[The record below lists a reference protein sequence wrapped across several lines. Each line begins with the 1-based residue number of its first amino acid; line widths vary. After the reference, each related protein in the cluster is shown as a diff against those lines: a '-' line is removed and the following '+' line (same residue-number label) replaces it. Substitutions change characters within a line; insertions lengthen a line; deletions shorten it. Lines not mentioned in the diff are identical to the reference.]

1 MLRESSTPDI
11 ARTIAVLPHLR
22 YVDLPEGLFAD
33 DPAFSTLRLE
43 VQARCADL
51 RKMTYMGGAER
62 SLELLATG
70 QLWKNM
76 EVLELIRVNMDPYR
90 MRHVLGGLANL
101 RALKVSES
109 RSFADDLFTDSDT
122 LPHFPALSE
131 IVLKKTPRITEAG
144 LVELLSRPDAASA
157 LRVLSLWETGVK
169 PTRLQEI
176 LDLASNLKTLSVT
189 DTVDAAIPSG
199 AGLRRLAS
207 RSLET
212 ARFELSN
219 SSEDGPYSGAAAS
232 HYTYLAS
239 SILAGGLPR
248 LRAVYV
254 KDETFPDQ
262 LMGIDMPLL
271 PPFPGGGG
279 HRSSASLGGGGVF
292 GGAHRASA
300 SLGGNPGGR
309 SGGVFGGAGAG
320 AGGTLPIPRRP
331 ADTSNRFS
339 SNNPFAGT
347 GSLTRALEVFTKGD
361 ESVDWSFVRV
371 KPLAGP
377 SAGGGRPQS
386 SYGLGTDVAGL
397 GWGGGARR
405 SVMVGN
411 GAGGFLAL
419 PGDGGAGAGAGGG
432 GEEELWPRPMSSA
445 GEKGKGDKDLW
456 R

>member
-11 ARTIAVLPHLR
+11 ARTIAVLPNLR

-33 DPAFSTLRLE
+33 DPVFSTLRLE

-90 MRHVLGGLANL
+90 MRHVLGGLKNL

-109 RSFADDLFTDSDT
+109 RSFADDLFADSDT

-131 IVLKKTPRITEAG
+131 IVLKKTPRITDAG

-157 LRVLSLWETGVK
+157 LRVLSLTETGVK

-176 LDLASNLKTLSVT
+176 LDHASNLKTLSVT

-212 ARFELSN
+212 ARFELTN
-219 SSEDGPYSGAAAS
+219 TSEDGPYSGAAAS

-262 LMGIDMPLL
+262 LMGIDMPPL
-271 PPFPGGGG
+271 PPLPGGG
-279 HRSSASLGGGGVF
+279 HRASASLGGGAGGIF

-300 SLGGNPGGR
+300 SLGGGLGGR
-309 SGGVFGGAGAG
+309 FG
-320 AGGTLPIPRRP
+320 AGGPGGDTLPIPRRP
-331 ADTSNRFS
+331 MDNSNRFS

-377 SAGGGRPQS
+377 SAGGGGRPQS

-397 GWGGGARR
+397 GWGDGARR

-411 GAGGFLAL
+411 GVGGFLAL
-419 PGDGGAGAGAGGG
+419 PGDGGPGAGAVGG
-432 GEEELWPRPMSSA
+432 GEEELWPRPVSSA
-445 GEKGKGDKDLW
+445 GEKVKGDKDLW